1 MQIADNPSDKT
12 VRPLDFFRA
21 KADDSANE
29 LTKENLLRA
38 VNALGAFV
46 GGADIDFDSF
56 DNAMIGEW
64 VSHLLFQ
71 GYTPATV
78 SNNFLKRLATLY
90 NKAVD
95 ADLAKP
101 TDVFR
106 TFRSLMD
113 SGRADEL
120 CRSVDPDAFGKLQE
134 LIRSDY
140 RNTPAMSL
148 AKDMLLF
155 AVYMGGM
162 ALDDIARFRKDDYKG
177 DDKNI
182 LEIVGRY
189 SRPRNSYLFPLDQIH
204 STPRQLRRR
213 VGILMGKILGL
224 KGLNESA
231 DPLYTTFDLW
241 ANAAMKC
248 GHSASDIAAC
258 LGSRHTDCALT
269 AFVGPSDLSEE
280 DVSRIRSSVSMTL
293 AHNPEQW
300 YAMHLRRHTDLE
312 DVTGR
317 LGDNGITL
325 GKTYYPMEEIVRKV
339 GHRKVFE
346 NRPVISWLVF
356 FRSRRT
362 ELDGI
367 YSVVGDLAWGYRI
380 SRSIGS
386 SYAAV
391 SDTEVRNFQ
400 EAIGTLG
407 PDTQILRDDEAD
419 LKEGDLVVILGG
431 AMDGQRGEFVTSK
444 RLNDGDGGR
453 IVYRIRLSGGTSA
466 SWTVDRDPRL
476 VRKIDERSN
485 KCRTQMQPG
494 E

>member
-1 MQIADNPSDKT
+1 MQIADTPNDNVVNP
-12 VRPLDFFRA
+12 LEFFRA
-21 KADDSANE
+21 RADEAANAV
-29 LTKENLLRA
+29 TRDNMLRA

-46 GGADIDFDSF
+46 GGVDIDFDSF
-56 DNAMIGEW
+56 DSAMIGEW

-95 ADLAKP
+95 AGLARP

-106 TFRSLMD
+106 TFRNLMD
-113 SGRADEL
+113 SGRADDL

-140 RNTPAMSL
+140 KNTPGLGL
-148 AKDMLLF
+148 AKDMLLL

-162 ALDDIARFRKDDYKG
+162 ELDDIVRFRKDDYKG
-177 DDKNI
+177 DDRNI

-213 VGILMGKILGL
+213 AGLLIGKILGL
-224 KGLNESA
+224 KELKESS

-241 ANAAMKC
+241 ANVAMKC

-258 LGSRHTDCALT
+258 LGPRHTDSSLT

-280 DVSRIRSSVSMTL
+280 GISRIRCGISMTL
-293 AHNPEQW
+293 AHNPVQW

-312 DVTGR
+312 DVTVR
-317 LGDNGITL
+317 LGENGITL
-325 GKTYYPMEEIVRKV
+325 GETYYPMEEIVRKV
-339 GHRKVFE
+339 GRRKVFE

-356 FRSRRT
+356 FRARLT

-367 YSVVGDLAWGYRI
+367 YRAIGDLAWGYRV
-380 SRSIGS
+380 SRAIGS
-386 SYAAV
+386 HYAAV
-391 SDTEVRNFQ
+391 SDSEVRNYQ

-407 PDTQILRDDEAD
+407 PETQILPDDAVE
-419 LKEGDLVVILGG
+419 LKEGDHVVILGG
-431 AMDGQRGEFVTSK
+431 AMDGRSGEFVTA
-444 RLNDGDGGR
+444 RRMNGADGGR

-476 VRKIDERSN
+476 VRKI
-485 KCRTQMQPG
+485 
-494 E
+494 